1 MQTITQTVENLNNLN
16 STLFILSGYLDALTL
31 LKEQPKELK
40 AFFSS
45 SSFQSSLEKA
55 SSSVNELNELL
66 KPMLPV

>member
-16 STLFILSGYLDALTL
+16 SISFILSGYLDALTL

-40 AFFSS
+40 DFFSS